1 MMIKYFKVLFVSII
15 FLNILEAE
23 DLSVDTLLKDIEI
36 KTDLSSK
43 TKLANSGV
51 TIVYTRDEMNR
62 MQVHNLKD
70 ILNVMY
76 PIGYSENH
84 YGTADPHSVG
94 TAIPFMSSSIR
105 VYIDNQEMMSGT
117 FGSGFATYGN
127 MDIDFIDHIEVYYG
141 NPTYQFSTEPA
152 FLIIKMYSKVAQ
164 KDAGSK
170 VTFNANTLE
179 TNGVSFYNSQELD
192 EWSYFV
198 YGSIG
203 VQKRK
208 KYTSYTTKLSKDKT
222 KNHLFASFY
231 KDDNKIL
238 IDAITEKAKAFIGPS
253 IDATPIKNNID
264 YDSLHIGYD
273 GAYKDF
279 SFGFSYDYSVL
290 DFDFLDDPA
299 LIPSNPL
306 DIVTSMKKNTVSNI
320 YTTSVKYK
328 KDIDKHKIITGVN
341 YRLKQYD
348 YPTYIRNG
356 EEIETTDNPY
366 QTLSTA
372 FLEDQYSLSN
382 DSIFTGGF
390 NYTKIKNKDSVQ
402 QDELYL
408 YRFGYTHTTEKLTS
422 KTIFSHIETSLEP
435 YLINNGY
442 YMADPDKKYDKT
454 NQDIYMENIIYE
466 KNKQDIYEAIFSYVV
481 ARNQLM
487 PDFKNG
493 GRLNTYDKDFIIKNF
508 IGKYKR
514 HYNNYDS
521 LELIIGATKMDNV
534 PNVDSFEEYN
544 FVLKSIITIDR
555 YDIFNELA
563 SCQDTIDKKLF
574 YNYNLGIK
582 YHYSEDITISIK
594 GENLFDK
601 AKESKFARY
610 KQLTTQPYIE
620 KEDPLEA
627 SSVDQKIMLRVSY
640 TF

>member
-1 MMIKYFKVLFVSII
+1 MIKYFKILFVTFISCNILYSDD
-15 FLNILEAE
+15 LNI
-23 DLSVDTLLKDIEI
+23 DTLLKDIEL

-76 PIGYSENH
+76 PIGYSENY

-170 VTFNANTLE
+170 VTFNTSTL
-179 TNGVSFYNSQELD
+179 NGRGVNFYNSQELD
-192 EWSYFV
+192 KWSYFV
-198 YGSIG
+198 YGSTG

-208 KYTSYTTKLSKDKT
+208 EYTSDTTKLSKDRT

-238 IDAITEKAKAFIGPS
+238 IDAITEKAKGFIGPS
-253 IDATPIKNNID
+253 IDATPIKNDIS

-273 GAYKDF
+273 GVYKDF
-279 SFGFSYDYSVL
+279 SFLFTYDYSIL

-299 LIPSNPL
+299 LISSNPL
-306 DIVTSMKKNTVSNI
+306 DIVTSMKKTTVSNI

-328 KDIDKHKIITGVN
+328 KDLDKHKIITGLN

-356 EEIETTDNPY
+356 VEVETSDNPY
-366 QTLSTA
+366 QTLSTV
-372 FLEDQYSLSN
+372 FIEDQYSLFDN
-382 DSIFTGGF
+382 SIFTGGF
-390 NYTKIKNKDSVQ
+390 NYTKIRNDNSIQ
-402 QDELYL
+402 QDELHL
-408 YRFGYTHTTEKLTS
+408 YRLGYTHTTQTLTS

-435 YLINNGY
+435 YLINNEY
-442 YMADPDKKYDKT
+442 YMVDPNKKYDKT
-454 NQDIYMENIIYE
+454 KQDIYMENIIYE
-466 KNKQDIYEAIFSYVV
+466 YNKKEIYELVASYMIS
-481 ARNQLM
+481 RNQLM
-487 PDFKNG
+487 PDFTNG
-493 GRLNTYDKDFIIKNF
+493 GRLDTYLDDIIIKNV
-508 IGKYKR
+508 IAKYKR

-521 LELIIGATKMDNV
+521 LELIFGATKMDNI
-534 PNVDSFEEYN
+534 PKIDSFEQYDI
-544 FVLKSIITIDR
+544 VVKSIISIDK

-582 YHYSEDITISIK
+582 YHYNDDITISIK

-601 AKESKFARY
+601 ARESKFARY
-610 KQLTTQPYIE
+610 KQLSTQPYLE

-627 SSVDQKIMLRVSY
+627 SSVDQQIILRVGY